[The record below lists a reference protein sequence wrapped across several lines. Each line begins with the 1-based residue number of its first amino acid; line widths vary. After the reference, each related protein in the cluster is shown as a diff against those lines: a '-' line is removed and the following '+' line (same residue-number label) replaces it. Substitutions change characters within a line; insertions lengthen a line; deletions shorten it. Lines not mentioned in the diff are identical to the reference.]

1 MPIFPS
7 GCGYGGPRYAWR
19 GPPSSGEDSAE
30 GTRLLAYLESTA
42 TLAEVK
48 AQYETCSTYDLVAD
62 LTLCREFIQACRILI
77 SRTSDE
83 TRQGSAA
90 LRDNAAKYRTE
101 LERAMAWLSARD
113 ADFAGAQTA
122 GSVRVVSLA
131 GIRDL

>member
-1 MPIFPS
+1 
-7 GCGYGGPRYAWR
+7 
-19 GPPSSGEDSAE
+19 
-30 GTRLLAYLESTA
+30 LAYLDSTA

-48 AQYETCSTYDLVAD
+48 AQYEDCSTYDLSGD

-101 LERAMAWLSARD
+101 LERAMGWLAQRD
-113 ADFAGAQTA
+113 ADFASGSAS

>member
-1 MPIFPS
+1 M
-7 GCGYGGPRYAWR
+7 
-19 GPPSSGEDSAE
+19 
-30 GTRLLAYLESTA
+30 AYLESTA

-77 SRTSDE
+77 SRTNDE

-101 LERAMAWLSARD
+101 MEQAKSWLAQRD
-113 ADFAGAQTA
+113 TTFSGDLGAGR
-122 GSVRVVSLA
+122 VRVVSTE

>member
-1 MPIFPS
+1 M
-7 GCGYGGPRYAWR
+7 
-19 GPPSSGEDSAE
+19 
-30 GTRLLAYLESTA
+30 AYLESTA
-42 TLAEVK
+42 TLAQVK
-48 AQYETCSTYDLVAD
+48 AQYEICSTYDLVAD

-122 GSVRVVSLA
+122 GSVRVVSMA